1 MATLPHT
8 MDLKSYLTEHRLK
21 PAAFARQVGVDRST
35 LGKILHGRR
44 RAGPEVRRKI
54 FEATAGAVTPTDL
67 DGLGAVAPHQA
78 DSS

>member
-1 MATLPHT
+1 MTL
-8 MDLKSYLTEHRLK
+8 DQYLNTQRLR
-21 PAAFARQVGVDRST
+21 PAEFARAANLHKST
-35 LGKILHGRR
+35 IDKILKGHR